1 MRRSNFK
8 LHKGDRKSYSTIE
21 SRETQPRLDLPV
33 VVRFC
38 DAICN
43 SVHSSTVAQTA
54 GIKDPGTCSSMTPV
68 AEETDEKYNGHAGRK
83 GQTAV
88 HTSRQSPRIY

>member
-1 MRRSNFK
+1 MK

-21 SRETQPRLDLPV
+21 SREAQPRLLAEDLPV
-33 VVRFC
+33 VVWFC

-43 SVHSSTVAQTA
+43 SVHSSAVAQTA

-88 HTSRQSPRIY
+88 HTSRQSPRTK